1 MTPKMEELYGRAWRE
16 TAAREGYVKKHPAKA
31 NAGESW
37 NFTDKKDRRLQKLW
51 TCMGNKE
58 WTNTAVAEQILFTSF
73 NNARHALDRLLI
85 DGRIE
90 TKIVLHNKRNRKI
103 YKRIEKNESD

>member
-1 MTPKMEELYGRAWRE
+1 MTPELEELYGRVWRKS
-16 TAAREGYVKKHPAKA
+16 AASEGHVKRHPAKTS
-31 NAGESW
+31 AGEAWS
-37 NFTDKKDRRLQKLW
+37 FTDKKDRRLQKLW
-51 TCMGNKE
+51 NTMGQKE

-85 DGRIE
+85 EGRVE

-103 YKRIEKNESD
+103 YKRIEK